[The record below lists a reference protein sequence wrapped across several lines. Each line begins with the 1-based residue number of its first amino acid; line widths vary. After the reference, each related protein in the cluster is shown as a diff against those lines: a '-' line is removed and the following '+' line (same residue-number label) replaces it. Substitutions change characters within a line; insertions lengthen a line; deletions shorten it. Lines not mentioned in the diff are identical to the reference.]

1 MMTITWSFAYIMC
14 RQQINSNE
22 KCRQITGDFDCN
34 ADAAVQCGAHHP
46 MEHILGFT

>member
-1 MMTITWSFAYIMC
+1 MC

-34 ADAAVQCGAHHP
+34 ADAAVQCGVHHP
-46 MEHILGFT
+46 MEHNLGFI